1 MTDPIESG
9 ALPHA
14 PSDFELTLG
23 QIEGL
28 YASRV
33 VVDKN
38 NAVSEVHVVASTA
51 RKPKQIVRDIET
63 LFFVKHGTRLDYRKV
78 SMVQLADEQLLR
90 VPLAR
95 PEIRSVTE
103 DDLGN
108 EKRVRVEIKGA
119 GRLAVGEASERVD
132 NPSLFRTAASAT
144 IKAIDKLVGQ
154 QLDARLDYA
163 ETLRLDM
170 HEVLIV
176 IVTCFTDKGEE
187 KFVGSSFVGNRPAE
201 SAARATLDALNRR
214 IFSLRV

>member
-1 MTDPIESG
+1 MTIPMDTGSLSP
-9 ALPHA
+9 A

-23 QIEGL
+23 QVDGL

-33 VVDKN
+33 VVDQD

-63 LFFVKHGTRLDYRKV
+63 LLFVKHGTRLDYRKV

-95 PEIRSVTE
+95 PEIRQVVE
-103 DDLGN
+103 DDLGT
-108 EKRVRVEIKGA
+108 EKRIRVEIKGA
-119 GRLAVGEASERVD
+119 GRLVSGEARERTD
-132 NPSLFRTAASAT
+132 NPSAFRTAANAT
-144 IKAIDKLVGQ
+144 IQAINKLIGQ
-154 QLDARLDYA
+154 QLDARLEYA
-163 ETLRLDM
+163 EPLRLDTND
-170 HEVLIV
+170 VLIV

-214 IFSLRV
+214 IYSLRV